1 MKFISR
7 PNFNLA
13 KNHLNKKNR
22 KMGFVY
28 QISDPFQPKHLLGKI
43 SKFTKE
49 TMKLVKSKS
58 RKIERE
64 RRGGAMVE
72 EKPV

>member
-1 MKFISR
+1 
-7 PNFNLA
+7 
-13 KNHLNKKNR
+13 
-22 KMGFVY
+22 MGFVN

>member
-28 QISDPFQPKHLLGKI
+28 QISDPFQPKT
-43 SKFTKE
+43 FTWKDIEVHKRNDE
-49 TMKLVKSKS
+49 TCQIKK
-58 RKIERE
+58 
-64 RRGGAMVE
+64 
-72 EKPV
+72 